1 MTVSRAA
8 TQTCLGRRGGKRWT
22 LKGGVK
28 TIKKDHL
35 EPRATRGRGDSL
47 LARHARER
55 GARRSQQY
63 TLHFMFSILSGSVLC
78 PRVFLFVFIFFHQLR
93 CDAIVS

>member
-1 MTVSRAA
+1 M
-8 TQTCLGRRGGKRWT
+8 
-22 LKGGVK
+22 
-28 TIKKDHL
+28 KKDHL

-63 TLHFMFSILSGSVLC
+63 TLHVMFSILSSSVFFCLC
-78 PRVFLFVFIFFHQLR
+78 LSSVKMRRYCLWSTIFAFQFQHL
-93 CDAIVS
+93 SL